1 MFDDTLY
8 ILYGLLGLDSNFW
21 FEHIVLFAERCFP
34 FSLLL
39 LTSRG
44 LESEPWDPESWLD
57 PDPWWR
63 LL

>member
-44 LESEPWDPESWLD
+44 LESEPWDPES
-57 PDPWWR
+57 
-63 LL
+63 